1 MKALEQTRWGESMNR
16 AGVGILLASA
26 IACSS
31 ASFAAEGGKSVY
43 LLGTTTS
50 MAGMTPPPGFYFS
63 SIGYYFGVRASG
75 GAAFSRTPAHRNP
88 NLPSFVTLQGNADL
102 KVKADV
108 AINVSSLLWVAP
120 TPVLGGRVGFGIL
133 LPVGYQSTEVDVA
146 ARAALTFPGGS
157 ILGPGQRRRV
167 TDDTF
172 AIGDPVA
179 TAFIGWSSGH
189 FHWKMTG
196 LVNIPV
202 GSYSPNSLVNMG
214 FNRWAADL
222 TGSLTYLNP
231 DNGIEISVSPGITF
245 NGMNPKTNYRTGT
258 EFHVEAAVMQH
269 FSPTFSVGVV
279 GYHYQ
284 QITGDSG
291 SGAVLGDF
299 KGRVSAIG
307 PSLNY
312 TFAVGDYPVIS
323 SVRWMREFN
332 AKNRAAGDAAFLTF
346 TIPLGG
352 KAQLKSH

>member
-1 MKALEQTRWGESMNR
+1 
-16 AGVGILLASA
+16 
-26 IACSS
+26 
-31 ASFAAEGGKSVY
+31 
-43 LLGTTTS
+43 
-50 MAGMTPPPGFYFS
+50 
-63 SIGYYFGVRASG
+63 
-75 GAAFSRTPAHRNP
+75 
-88 NLPSFVTLQGNADL
+88 VTLQGNADL

-108 AINVSSLLWVAP
+108 AIKVSSLLWVAP
-120 TPVLGGRVGFGIL
+120 TPVLGGKVGFGVL

-202 GSYSPNSLVNMG
+202 GSYSQNSLVNMG

-231 DNGIEISVSPGITF
+231 GNGIEISVSPGITF

-269 FSPTFSVGVV
+269 FSPTFSVGVA